1 MDGDGYDDNLDN
13 YAYHDDADRV
23 DAGGDFE
30 RTRGERDYSDSKERW
45 HFLQVAAPEL
55 AAEKKGGAG
64 FKSGS
69 YGGNEWEI
77 IFQSC

>member
-45 HFLQVAAPEL
+45 HFNWL
-55 AAEKKGGAG
+55 
-64 FKSGS
+64 SGS
-69 YGGNEWEI
+69 THSREKN
-77 IFQSC
+77 